1 MAFLGD
7 FGKLFGLGTTGQF
20 VTTATGNPGLGM
32 AAQAGANILS
42 PVGGKI
48 EEAIANRPQPPVENP
63 GVQNIPMESGIPE
76 MGASVVPASFNPTIV
91 NAPMIP
97 GTTAT
102 QASLPLVTG
111 VGGAVVATIADFIID
126 QFGNQ
131 KKLIITRRLKSKTR
145 QLFNDLQGNIPATAE
160 ALSVATGKRYSAENV
175 MKILTHKLRNDGPM
189 ISKASIRNGR
199 KLINRLKSME
209 MIKKELCGTR
219 APVRRRKSS
228 SMRAGTTTLIKN

>member
-1 MAFLGD
+1 MAFLGS
-7 FGKLFGLGTTGQF
+7 FGKLFNLGSTGQF
-20 VTTATGNPGLGM
+20 VGQATGDPGLAAG
-32 AAQAGANILS
+32 AQALANFVS
-42 PVGGKI
+42 PAGDKI
-48 EEAIANRPQPPVENP
+48 EAAFQQGASGTTERPTI
-63 GVQNIPMESGIPE
+63 QNIPLESGSGE
-76 MGASVVPASFNPTIV
+76 MEPGIRPASFNPTIV
-91 NAPMIP
+91 NAPVVTGGM
-97 GTTAT
+97 TTP
-102 QASLPLVTG
+102 ASLPLVTG

>member
-7 FGKLFGLGTTGQF
+7 FGKLFGLGSTGQF
-20 VTTATGNPGLGM
+20 VTAVTGDPGKGV
-32 AAQAGANILS
+32 AAQAGANLLS
-42 PVGGKI
+42 PVGGQI
-48 EEAIANRPQPPVENP
+48 EQAILNRPQPPVENP
-63 GVQNIPMESGIPE
+63 GLQNIPMESGIPE
-76 MGASVVPASFNPTIV
+76 MGSQIVPASFNPTIV

-97 GTTAT
+97 STTAT

-219 APVRRRKSS
+219 SPVRRRKAATFTRSGS
-228 SMRAGTTTLIKN
+228 ITSKI

>member
-1 MAFLGD
+1 MAFGGSL
-7 FGKLFGLGTTGQF
+7 GKLFGLGTTEQF
-20 VTTATGNPGLGM
+20 ITKVTGNPGIG
-32 AAQAGANILS
+32 AGAQVLADFVS
-42 PVGGKI
+42 PAGDKI
-48 EEAIANRPQPPVENP
+48 EAAFQQGGGGTTERPTI
-63 GVQNIPMESGIPE
+63 QNIPLESGSGENEPGIR
-76 MGASVVPASFNPTIV
+76 PASFNPTIV
-91 NAPMIP
+91 NAPMVSGGMVTP
-97 GTTAT
+97 AN
-102 QASLPLVTG
+102 LPLVTG

>member
-63 GVQNIPMESGIPE
+63 GFQNIPMESGMPE
-76 MGASVVPASFNPTIV
+76 MGGQIQPASFSPTIV
-91 NAPMIP
+91 NNPVTLPSM
-97 GTTAT
+97 AT
-102 QASLPLVTG
+102 QASLPVVTG

-126 QFGNQ
+126 QFGQQ
-131 KKLIITRRLKSKTR
+131 KKLIITRRLKSQTR
-145 QLFNDLQGNIPATAE
+145 QLFNDLKGNIPATAE
-160 ALSVATGKRYSAENV
+160 ALSIATGKRYSADNV

-189 ISKASIRNGR
+189 ITKASIRNGR
-199 KLINRLKSME
+199 KLVNRLKSME
-209 MIKKELCGTR
+209 MIRKELCGTR
-219 APVRRRKSS
+219 APVRRRKSMS
-228 SMRAGTTTLIKN
+228 TRAGTTTLIKN